1 MIYKLTSINTV
12 ISKIVRDLG
21 LGTEEI
27 PWQDFIEWAAEGLNH
42 IGSFAQYETK
52 QLPIVITN
60 NKGALPCDFYKLVS
74 VNNHRPICEPLSI
87 KTKEEIQSFLDNLFE
102 TRHNIPLHYWPQL
115 TMGTLELSKINYNSY
130 NYNNITE
137 QPIVTNSDSSNRF
150 SINNNGITVGF
161 DCGYLQLTYL
171 AFPTDCDGYPLVP
184 DDVVFFDALFWKI
197 VYQLSIRGYLF
208 TNPQLNDIGFTRSMW
223 TRYCGQ
229 ARAESNMPDSLQMEQ
244 WKNNF
249 LKLVPNYYPERNNY
263 NDIYNNQTLGLNG
276 RN

>member
-27 PWQDFIEWAAEGLNH
+27 PWQDFIEWSAEGLNH
-42 IGSFAQYETK
+42 IGSFAQYEAKTI
-52 QLPIVITN
+52 PIAIIN
-60 NKGALPCDFYKLVS
+60 HKGVLPCDFYKIIGVTKS
-74 VNNHRPICEPLSI
+74 KCFNEPLSI
-87 KTKEEIQSFLDNLFE
+87 KTREEINFFLDNLFE
-102 TRHNIPLHYWPQL
+102 IRHNIPLWYWPQL
-115 TMGTLELSKINYNSY
+115 TAGTLELSKINENSY
-130 NYNNITE
+130 QGRITE
-137 QPIVTNSDSSNRF
+137 QPIVTHHDQSNRV
-150 SINNNGITVGF
+150 SINSNGITAGF
-161 DCGYLQLTYL
+161 KCGFLQLEYL
-171 AFPTDCDGYPLVP
+171 AFPVDCDGFPLVP
-184 DDVVFFDALFWKI
+184 DDVVFFDALFWKV

-229 ARAESNMPDSLQMEQ
+229 ARADSNMPDPLQAEQ

-249 LKLVPNYYPERNNY
+249 LKLLPNFYPERSNY
-263 NDIYNNQTLGLNG
+263 NAIYNNQKLGLDG